1 MSHIHA
7 LAGSVSASAASG
19 PDTSGDGWVLIEEV
33 VPSLASDSANYI
45 LGSTTNGPWTDYQV
59 LQLRWGGSSTNTTAG
74 NHPYIVVQVGHTST
88 SYTSGWDTAVHDHY
102 QTSERGANYYNIGN
116 PNETGYLSQ
125 IMDKSYS
132 VPARNKAHGTFTIFN
147 PNDTDNYK
155 TFQLT
160 YVSMSAGSEGNK
172 AGHDLYGDTWGQSDW
187 TNAVKNLKIYMG
199 NSSGSVWEQGSYMLL
214 YGLATGSS
222 GS

>member
-1 MSHIHA
+1 MQFQYQSGV
-7 LAGSVSASAASG
+7 AGSAGG

-33 VPSLASDSANYI
+33 VPSLASDSGSYI
-45 LGSTTNGPWTDYQV
+45 LGSTTNGPWTNYQV

-74 NHPYIVVQVGHTST
+74 NHPYIVVQVGHTGT
-88 SYTSGWDTAVHDHY
+88 SYTSGWDVQVNDHY
-102 QTSERGANYYNIGN
+102 QASERGANYYNQSN
-116 PNETGYLSQ
+116 PNETGYASQ

-147 PNDTDNYK
+147 PNDTDNFK

-172 AGHDLYGDTWGQSDW
+172 AGHDIVGDVHGQSNW

>member
-1 MSHIHA
+1 MAQFQYQSGVVGS
-7 LAGSVSASAASG
+7 AGGADFSG
-19 PDTSGDGWVLIEEV
+19 NGWVMIEEITA
-33 VPSLASDSANYI
+33 PLGSDSSSIY
-45 LGSTTNGPWTDYQV
+45 LGTTTNGPWTDYQV

-74 NHPYIVVQVGHTST
+74 THPVMVLQMGHTGT
-88 SYTSGWDTAVHDHY
+88 SYTSGWDVAVHDHY
-102 QTSERGANYYNIGN
+102 QASERGWDYYNQSN

-147 PNDTDNYK
+147 PNDTDNFK
-155 TFQLT
+155 TFQST
-160 YVSMSAGSEGNK
+160 HVSMSAGSEGNK
-172 AGHDLYGDTWGQSDW
+172 AGHDIVGDVWGQSDW